1 MTYQRIF
8 DKSNTTCVTS
18 GAGTVYPFGY
28 LNKIQGFDQFL
39 SKHFF
44 YILKDTQSREKH
56 NKGVEY

>member
-1 MTYQRIF
+1 MI
-8 DKSNTTCVTS
+8 N
-18 GAGTVYPFGY
+18 